1 MTKWKLPY
9 WAKGFTKT
17 IAERVWTNALKT
29 TKMIGLNNPIITNG
43 SYGKLGENIVRKEF
57 QIFNKQNMSFG
68 NLAISEIRKPMNP
81 DLPMID
87 FIMER
92 QEPDSY
98 NGVVNYFRIPIE
110 VKTFISSE
118 LKDTNNLDLLF
129 SKNYYYLPSDII
141 LVELSEY
148 REFVGL
154 YEMHGQKWNE
164 YSKKAQKYLSNNEYF
179 KNKVSV
185 RVDIKDFRKN
195 S

>member
-17 IAERVWTNALKT
+17 FAERVWTNALKT
-29 TKMIGLNNPIITNG
+29 AETVCLHEPIITGG
-43 SYGKLGENIVRKEF
+43 SYGKLGEDIARKEF
-57 QIFNKQNMSFG
+57 QTFNKQNAHLM
-68 NLAISEIRKPMNP
+68 AISEIRKPVNP

-98 NGVVNYFRIPIE
+98 HGVVNYFRIPIE

-118 LKDTNNLDLLF
+118 LRNGNDLDLLF
-129 SKNYYYLPSDII
+129 SRNYYYLPSDII
-141 LVELSEY
+141 LVQLSEY
-148 REFVGL
+148 RDFVGL
-154 YEMHGQKWNE
+154 YEMNGIKWNE
-164 YSKKAQKYLSNNEYF
+164 YSKKAEKYLSNNEYF

-185 RVDIKDFRKN
+185 RVNIEDFEKKI
-195 S
+195 

>member
-17 IAERVWTNALKT
+17 FAERVWTNALKT
-29 TKMIGLNNPIITNG
+29 TKTIGLDEPIVTGG

-57 QIFNKQNMSFG
+57 QTFNKQNTDLMT
-68 NLAISEIRKPMNP
+68 ISEIRKPVNP
-81 DLPMID
+81 NLPMID

-118 LKDTNNLDLLF
+118 LRNGNNLDLRF
-129 SKNYYYLPSDII
+129 SKNYYYLPSNII

-148 REFVGL
+148 KDFVSL
-154 YEMHGQKWNE
+154 YEMDGRKWNE
-164 YSKKAQKYLSNNEYF
+164 YSKKVEKYISNNEYF
-179 KNKVSV
+179 KHKVSV
-185 RVDIKDFRKN
+185 RVDIKDFDKL
-195 S
+195 

>member
-17 IAERVWTNALKT
+17 FAERVWTNALKT
-29 TKMIGLNNPIITNG
+29 AETVGLHEPIIMGG
-43 SYGKLGENIVRKEF
+43 SYGKLGEDIARKEF
-57 QIFNKQNMSFG
+57 QTFNKQNAHLM
-68 NLAISEIRKPMNP
+68 AISEIRKPVNP

-98 NGVVNYFRIPIE
+98 HGVVNYFRIPIE

-118 LKDTNNLDLLF
+118 LKNGNDLDLLF
-129 SKNYYYLPSDII
+129 SRNYYYLPSDII
-141 LVELSEY
+141 LVQLSEY
-148 REFVGL
+148 RDFVCL
-154 YEMHGQKWNE
+154 YEMDGIKWNE
-164 YSKKAQKYLSNNEYF
+164 YSKKAEKYLSNNEYF

-185 RVDIKDFRKN
+185 RVNIEDFEKKN
-195 S
+195 